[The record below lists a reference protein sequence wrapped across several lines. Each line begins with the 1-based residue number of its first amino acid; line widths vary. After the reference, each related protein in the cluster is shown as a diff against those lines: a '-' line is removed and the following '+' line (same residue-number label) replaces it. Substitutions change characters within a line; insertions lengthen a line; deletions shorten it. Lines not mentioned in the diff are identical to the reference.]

1 MDSPR
6 RKAAS
11 IFYRYDLMDSQL
23 VELAENIKQRGRDGP
38 FPLYKETGSE
48 FVMPKFPI
56 ERKEMEDRILELRMA
71 RSVGALTG
79 EASSPNWDYFGEHGM
94 ASIENNTQSELDRRQ
109 SHSHSEIMANGIQD
123 AYSGSPNDSGTCTQP
138 SDVLINASSEVP
150 SGLTTLTSARRDAT
164 AGMHDQNEALLSVT
178 PPPTGLFNLDPE
190 MLDSSMRRIMA
201 LPGAMGGAGETTHPT
216 SGFVTASRS
225 AYNEVGPLLQEE
237 EGVVEAN
244 IESAAVEFQRVQ
256 ICGNDT
262 LEVPVDEL
270 HVAAEAL
277 IKALKLRQTYMTIS
291 LQNFHKTSAR
301 YLGILNTGSFKLLD
315 SQEKLF
321 KSVHTPAFVSD
332 TSVGPLFIP
341 PFIPLDNFFPS
352 LSSPLPIT
360 DHPINP
366 PGTTGDPFAMSYW
379 PDPMAVK
386 LEFRKGVMHVL
397 PPDDFDQFSS
407 TWQSLGFVVPCLSS
421 YITDYEILRTFVADG
436 PLKSFCYRRLMYL
449 GSKFAL
455 HSLLNETR
463 ESLEQKS
470 VSHRDFY
477 NIRKV
482 DTHLHAAS
490 CMNQKHL
497 LRFIKKTIRTKANVP
512 VCLDKNGK
520 PMTLQQLIDQ
530 IGVTPYDL
538 SIDNLDVHADRN
550 TFHRFDKFNSKYNPI
565 GQSQLREVF
574 LKTDNYIDGAFFAH
588 VLKEVFSDLEES
600 KYQNSEPRLSIY
612 GRSINEWDNLAKW
625 AINCRVYSDNVRWL
639 IQIPRLYDVYH
650 AKGSMKCFQDIITNV
665 FQPLFEVT
673 ADPKSHP
680 ELHAFLQYVTG
691 FDSVDDESKSD
702 KVTFNHFTP
711 TPENYSQQENPP
723 YSYYIYYMYANLSQ
737 LNQFRNYRGLNTF
750 SLRPHCGEA
759 GNPNHLITCFL
770 LAESINHGLLL
781 RKAPVLQYLYYL
793 AQIGI
798 AMSPLSNNSLF
809 LDYHRNPMN
818 NYLSRGLN
826 VSLSTDDPLQFHFTK
841 EPLIE
846 EYSIATQVWK
856 LTSTDMCELARN
868 SVLMSGFSH
877 TVKSFWFGPNY
888 LQEGV
893 MGNDITRTNVP
904 NIRIAYR
911 YETLTDELRLLL
923 RAVLSRRSATSV
935 GTPISPNSTGTHSPS
950 KRAFSGFK
958 SQKPSKQ

>member
-6 RKAAS
+6 RRVSS

-79 EASSPNWDYFGEHGM
+79 EAGFPNWDYFGEHGM
-94 ASIENNTQSELDRRQ
+94 PSVDNNTQSELGRRQ
-109 SHSHSEIMANGIQD
+109 SHSHSEIIANGIQD
-123 AYSGSPNDSGTCTQP
+123 VHS
-138 SDVLINASSEVP
+138 VNASHEVP
-150 SGLTTLTSARRDAT
+150 SGFTALSSTRPDAT
-164 AGMHDQNEALLSVT
+164 TGMHDQNEAILSVT
-178 PPPTGLFNLDPE
+178 PPTTDSFNLDLE
-190 MLDSSMRRIMA
+190 TLDSSMRRLMA
-201 LPGAMGGAGETTHPT
+201 LPGAMGAAGEITQPT
-216 SGFVTASRS
+216 SGFITGSRS

-291 LQNFHKTSAR
+291 LQNFHKTPAR

-321 KSVHTPAFVSD
+321 KSVHTPAF
-332 TSVGPLFIP
+332 
-341 PFIPLDNFFPS
+341 
-352 LSSPLPIT
+352 

-366 PGTTGDPFAMSYW
+366 PGTTGDPFAVSYW
-379 PDPMAVK
+379 PDPMPVK

-397 PPDDFDQFSS
+397 PPDDSDQFSS

-512 VCLDKNGK
+512 VCLDKNGRT
-520 PMTLQQLIDQ
+520 MTLQQLIDQ

-737 LNQFRNYRGLNTF
+737 LNRFRNYRGLNTF

-793 AQIGI
+793 AQ
-798 AMSPLSNNSLF
+798 
-809 LDYHRNPMN
+809 
-818 NYLSRGLN
+818 
-826 VSLSTDDPLQFHFTK
+826 VSLWF
-841 EPLIE
+841 
-846 EYSIATQVWK
+846 
-856 LTSTDMCELARN
+856 
-868 SVLMSGFSH
+868 SGS
-877 TVKSFWFGPNY
+877 
-888 LQEGV
+888 
-893 MGNDITRTNVP
+893 
-904 NIRIAYR
+904 
-911 YETLTDELRLLL
+911 ELRFIFSKTCE
-923 RAVLSRRSATSV
+923 RARTR
-935 GTPISPNSTGTHSPS
+935 
-950 KRAFSGFK
+950 
-958 SQKPSKQ
+958 KPL